1 MSLIK
6 NAQLQSTLTEA
17 EVKRYTE
24 LSVILNKP
32 FNDIV
37 LEGMNTIQPADYQ
50 EWLRVVSEVG
60 QEQNIDLTNQ
70 AAFQDLAFELL
81 DNDPK
86 VDAIGNSE
94 DTKNNI
100 VNTLWHAFNTSNY
113 QQKADM
119 SNQAGQVE
127 DEESSTKSKKKA
139 MAPTIMDTIH
149 TSPTL
154 QKVYKTGELAG
165 NSDMKNA
172 DQKPCKSPYATGTYR
187 DKVWKLGHRHGCV
200 GK

>member
-6 NAQLQSTLTEA
+6 NAQLLSTLTEA

-100 VNTLWHAFNTSNY
+100 VNTL
-113 QQKADM
+113 
-119 SNQAGQVE
+119 
-127 DEESSTKSKKKA
+127 
-139 MAPTIMDTIH
+139 
-149 TSPTL
+149 
-154 QKVYKTGELAG
+154 
-165 NSDMKNA
+165 
-172 DQKPCKSPYATGTYR
+172 
-187 DKVWKLGHRHGCV
+187 
-200 GK
+200 